1 MEKKISEKLA
11 RWQQR
16 LQQSDNEWK
25 SEVADMDKREKR
37 YNGGRTLSPLVEGD
51 TKRNGQPKK
60 TSHVRNII
68 FENIES
74 QVSSTIPQ
82 PKVTPRR
89 KKDERLANIIEHFL
103 RNELDRL
110 PFETINDM
118 AERTVP
124 IQGGTGFLVEWD
136 NTKRTHST
144 VGEIAVT
151 LLHPKQFGPQPG
163 VYTGIR
169 DMDWFITKMPTTKET
184 VRRKYGVDLTDE
196 GESEPDIRSADGK
209 SQTDDSLTLYIGFE
223 INERGGIN
231 RFEWVNDIELLD
243 LTDYQARRQ
252 PVCRKCG
259 RVRPLRG
266 QVLGAETQEGNLLPD
281 PTRGFAGG
289 LIPQEL
295 TEQEIAGGLM
305 AEEMAGGVPL
315 DAIPVNA
322 QEPKPERYDGGPC
335 PWCGADDW
343 TTKEQEYE
351 QILLPVETALGNH
364 IDGAAPGLDENGNPV
379 MKPTMVPFYKPDLYP
394 IVLQKSVSVYGKLLG
409 NSDVDRGPAEHHQP
423 HRAEDHRPTRE
434 GRHEDHTAG
443 QRKTAHRSRGRR
455 ALVHRLACGQGAHW
469 RLRLQ
474 GRPSVRAA
482 LPRQRLRGGAA
493 DPRHHGQLSGPAGLH
508 RDERKSQGVLSR
520 TGGGTP

>member
-11 RWQQR
+11 LWQQR

-37 YNGGRTLSPLVEGD
+37 YNGDRTLSPLVEGD

-89 KKDERLANIIEHFL
+89 KKDERPANIIEHFL

-169 DMDWFITKMPTTKET
+169 DMDWFITKMPTTKEA

-196 GESEPDIRSADGK
+196 GESEPDIRSADGE
-209 SQTDDSLTLYIGFE
+209 SQTDDGLTLYIGFE

-379 MKPTMVPFYKPDLYP
+379 MKPTMVPFYKPDLY
-394 IVLQKSVSVYGKLLG
+394 
-409 NSDVDRGPAEHHQP
+409 
-423 HRAEDHRPTRE
+423 
-434 GRHEDHTAG
+434 
-443 QRKTAHRSRGRR
+443 
-455 ALVHRLACGQGAHW
+455 RLYQG
-469 RLRLQ
+469 
-474 GRPSVRAA
+474 VRAA
-482 LPRQRLRGGAA
+482 LPAGG
-493 DPRHHGQLSGPAGLH
+493 
-508 RDERKSQGVLSR
+508 
-520 TGGGTP
+520 

>member
-25 SEVADMDKREKR
+25 SEVADMDLREKR
-37 YNGGRTLSPLVEGD
+37 YNGDRTLSPLVEGD
-51 TKRNGQPKK
+51 TRRNGQPKK

-169 DMDWFITKMPTTKET
+169 DMDWFITKMPTTKEA
-184 VRRKYGVDLTDE
+184 VRRKYGVDLADE
-196 GESEPDIRSADGK
+196 GESEPDIRSADGE

-231 RFEWVNDIELLD
+231 RFEWVNDVELVD

-322 QEPKPERYDGGPC
+322 QEPKPERYDGRSRAR
-335 PWCGADDW
+335 GAAR
-343 TTKEQEYE
+343 TTGRRRSRNTSRSFCRY
-351 QILLPVETALGNH
+351 ETALGNH
-364 IDGAAPGLDENGNPV
+364 IDGRRRPGWTRTGNPV
-379 MKPTMVPFYKPDLYP
+379 MTADDGA
-394 IVLQKSVSVYGKLLG
+394 VLQ
-409 NSDVDRGPAEHHQP
+409 
-423 HRAEDHRPTRE
+423 
-434 GRHEDHTAG
+434 AG
-443 QRKTAHRSRGRR
+443 S
-455 ALVHRLACGQGAHW
+455 LPHRLAEERERIRQA
-469 RLRLQ
+469 
-474 GRPSVRAA
+474 
-482 LPRQRLRGGAA
+482 PRQQRC
-493 DPRHHGQLSGPAGLH
+493 
-508 RDERKSQGVLSR
+508 
-520 TGGGTP
+520 